1 MESKSGQK
9 GIWNWIDR
17 IQGDKVIWMIVILL
31 ILYSTVAI
39 FSSTSQL
46 ASESVSRL
54 DIFMEQMG
62 VIGAGLL
69 IILFFYN
76 FMKVGAIRFFS
87 QFGFLAS
94 AVMLL
99 MLVFNISTLEVN
111 DSVRIMHFRSFR
123 RPMSKG

>member
-76 FMKVGAIRFFS
+76 F
-87 QFGFLAS
+87 QP
-94 AVMLL
+94 
-99 MLVFNISTLEVN
+99 
-111 DSVRIMHFRSFR
+111 DSLHFRSFR